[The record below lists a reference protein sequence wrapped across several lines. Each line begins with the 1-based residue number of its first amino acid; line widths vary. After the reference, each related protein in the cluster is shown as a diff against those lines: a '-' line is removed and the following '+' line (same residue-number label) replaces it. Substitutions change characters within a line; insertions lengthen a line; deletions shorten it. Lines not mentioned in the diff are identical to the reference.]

1 MAESISDSVVG
12 IILLIAVLII
22 VASHYHREH
31 QRERWLHRMDHH
43 RFWDKLRHRH

>member
-12 IILLIAVLII
+12 VILLIAVLIM

-31 QRERWLHRMDHH
+31 QRMRWLHRTDHN
-43 RFWDKLRHRH
+43 RLFDRLWHRH